1 MRHLRTTLAAAA
13 FVVGLGLD
21 LGQTNATPFPI
32 GFVSQPSPVET
43 IGYYG
48 YPCVG
53 SCRYYRYW
61 YPWYYKPYYYGYRY
75 KPYYGHYGYRYRPY
89 HRRRHWYW

>member
-1 MRHLRTTLAAAA
+1 MRHLLTRLVAAA
-13 FVVGLGLD
+13 FVVGLALG
-21 LGQTNATPFPI
+21 LGQANATPSPT
-32 GFVSQPSPVET
+32 GFASQPSPVET

-75 KPYYGHYGYRYRPY
+75 KPYYGDYGYRYRPY
-89 HRRRHWYW
+89 RRRFWYW